1 MGPADVVI
9 GYFAAMLLSLS
20 GRMWSRGRRVR
31 R

>member
-1 MGPADVVI
+1 MGPANVAI

-20 GRMWSRGRRVR
+20 GQMWSRGCRVR